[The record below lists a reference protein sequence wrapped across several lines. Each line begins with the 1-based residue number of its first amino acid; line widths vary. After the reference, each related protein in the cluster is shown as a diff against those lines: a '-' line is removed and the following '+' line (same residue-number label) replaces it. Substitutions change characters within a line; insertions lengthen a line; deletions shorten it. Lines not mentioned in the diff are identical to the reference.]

1 MIKQQYL
8 PRSEFCHICSL
19 QNNQNLFFSQQAE
32 LSFFSSNFPMSS
44 HLIQNKFP
52 SLIIAYKSLHSLAL
66 FISLDLFPS
75 TLILPS
81 APLLCCSWTAPS
93 TLPSHGLCNCFS
105 LCLGDYVHS
114 CLHIYL
120 FIDRHILLYPPHVS
134 FCSNITLKERPS
146 LTTLIRAAHPSIFCP
161 YFFTLLISP
170 NSTSEH

>member
-81 APLLCCSWTAPS
+81 APLLCCVVFFAVP
-93 TLPSHGLCNCFS
+93 GLRQAHFHLMAFAIAFLSAWGTMYIHVYISIS
-105 LCLGDYVHS
+105 L
-114 CLHIYL
+114 
-120 FIDRHILLYPPHVS
+120 
-134 FCSNITLKERPS
+134 
-146 LTTLIRAAHPSIFCP
+146 
-161 YFFTLLISP
+161 
-170 NSTSEH
+170 